1 MANTTFLSL
10 GGGVQSSVMLMMAIQ
25 GEIERPDHVLFA
37 DTGWDGERTMDHVA
51 WCETQCVKAGLP
63 FHRVT
68 NGNIRDDMMI
78 ARTADSGEYVKAADR
93 VGRVGRYATMPL
105 FVDTGAQVE
114 GRIRRQCTSEYKLAP
129 LRAKQRELLGYQPR
143 QRIPPSACEVWIGI
157 STDEAR
163 RAAPSRDAW
172 IDNVFPLIDPL
183 KMSRADCQAWWEANY
198 PHRRLGKSACLGCPN
213 RSDREW
219 AALKR
224 ESPQE
229 WAQVVE
235 FDQRIRVATGMRGQR
250 YLHRSLRPLDQ
261 VPLGEG
267 QANMDLED
275 AVYCAGGCG
284 L

>member
-105 FVDTGAQVE
+105 FVDTGA
-114 GRIRRQCTSEYKLAP
+114 
-129 LRAKQRELLGYQPR
+129 
-143 QRIPPSACEVWIGI
+143 
-157 STDEAR
+157 
-163 RAAPSRDAW
+163 
-172 IDNVFPLIDPL
+172 
-183 KMSRADCQAWWEANY
+183 
-198 PHRRLGKSACLGCPN
+198 
-213 RSDREW
+213 
-219 AALKR
+219 
-224 ESPQE
+224 
-229 WAQVVE
+229 
-235 FDQRIRVATGMRGQR
+235 
-250 YLHRSLRPLDQ
+250 
-261 VPLGEG
+261 
-267 QANMDLED
+267 
-275 AVYCAGGCG
+275 
-284 L
+284 